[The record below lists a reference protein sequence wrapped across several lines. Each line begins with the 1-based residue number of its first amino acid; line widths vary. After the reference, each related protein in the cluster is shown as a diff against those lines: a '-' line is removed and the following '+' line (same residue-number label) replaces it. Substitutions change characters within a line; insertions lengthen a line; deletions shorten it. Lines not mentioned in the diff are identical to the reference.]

1 MQLQPPASF
10 LQAIGVSC
18 LKNPGFQSQHCFFVV
33 YESRLN
39 RPTPAISE
47 QTDSNKQ
54 DFYQDQYGE
63 RDKKQYQERM
73 ERIKLEREK
82 EEVSRKK
89 LEDEVELMKRI
100 AQDSNNKKE

>member
-1 MQLQPPASF
+1 M
-10 LQAIGVSC
+10 
-18 LKNPGFQSQHCFFVV
+18 

-82 EEVSRKK
+82 EKASRKK